1 MTRHICWQGLMLVA
15 AVTFAG
21 AIHAEE
27 PDDLKL
33 LAGTWKPKEAN
44 LGDNLIDA
52 MVLEKATVVYEGDK
66 YTVTIID
73 KIEKGSFVLDAKKFP
88 KTMDIFPTQGDNN
101 GKTLL
106 AVYEIEGD
114 KLTICYSLSPGV
126 RPASFEPDSNTLLTV
141 KFERVKGQ

>member
-1 MTRHICWQGLMLVA
+1 MSRHICWQGLMLVA
-15 AVTFAG
+15 AGIFAG

-33 LAGTWKPKEAN
+33 LAGTWQPKEAN
-44 LGDNLIDA
+44 LGDNLIDS
-52 MVLEKATVVYEGDK
+52 MLLEKATVVYEADK
-66 YTVTIID
+66 YTVSIND

-106 AVYEIEGD
+106 AIYEIASD

-126 RPASFEPDSNTLLTV
+126 RPESFEPDSNTLLTV
-141 KFERVKGQ
+141 KFERVK